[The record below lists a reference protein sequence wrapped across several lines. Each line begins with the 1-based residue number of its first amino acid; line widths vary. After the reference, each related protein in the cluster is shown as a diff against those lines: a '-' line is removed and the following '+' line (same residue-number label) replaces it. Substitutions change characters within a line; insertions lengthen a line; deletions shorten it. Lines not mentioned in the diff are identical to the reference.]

1 MIELFVTNISVRNFS
16 ASPTNT
22 FVFMAAI
29 DRYTLKLLKL
39 YRKGARKGAFGHEME
54 EFLERLDESFKIVNQ
69 RRTAA
74 LEDLPLFLREN
85 PSKLFKKCKVF
96 IKDFKWFKAGVSKP
110 ASAWPVSCRV

>member
-1 MIELFVTNISVRNFS
+1 KEPEKEL
-16 ASPTNT
+16 
-22 FVFMAAI
+22 
-29 DRYTLKLLKL
+29 
-39 YRKGARKGAFGHEME
+39 FGHEME
-54 EFLERLDESFKIVNQ
+54 ELLERLDESFKIVNH